1 LLVGTWR
8 DDADMT
14 SDEDRIRGIVASSP
28 WLMRVLATVASS
40 GLPDAWV
47 GAGVLRDLVW
57 GQLYG
62 SGFTPAQVHDV
73 DVVFFDPRDQSRG
86 RDDQATEQLRRACP
100 GVPWEAKNQAAVHTW
115 YHAKFGGEP
124 VAALDSIADAV
135 ATWPETATAVAVR
148 LPAGEAPAAA
158 GEAPAA
164 GGAAPEQ
171 DARIE
176 VCAPLGLADLL
187 GGVWRRNPRRVSLDV
202 SLARLARHQPARRWP
217 GVSVI
222 PPS

>member
-1 LLVGTWR
+1 
-8 DDADMT
+8 MT
-14 SDEDRIRGIVASSP
+14 SEEDRMGGIVASSD
-28 WLMRVLATVASS
+28 WLMRVLSAVRTS

-62 SGFTPAQVHDV
+62 SGFAPDEVRDV
-73 DVVFFDPRDQSRG
+73 DVVFFDPRDLSRG
-86 RDDQATEQLRRACP
+86 RDDQATERLRRACP
-100 GVPWEAKNQAAVHTW
+100 GVPWQAKNQAAVHTW

-124 VAALDSIADAV
+124 VAALSSIADAV

-148 LPAGEAPAAA
+148 LAA
-158 GEAPAA
+158 GDTATV
-164 GGAAPEQ
+164 
-171 DARIE
+171 DTRIE
-176 VCAPLGLADLL
+176 VCAPLGLSDLL
-187 GGVWRRNPRRVSLDV
+187 DGVWRRNPRRASLDA

-217 GVSVI
+217 HIRVI

>member
-1 LLVGTWR
+1 
-8 DDADMT
+8 
-14 SDEDRIRGIVASSP
+14 
-28 WLMRVLATVASS
+28 
-40 GLPDAWV
+40 
-47 GAGVLRDLVW
+47 
-57 GQLYG
+57 
-62 SGFTPAQVHDV
+62 
-73 DVVFFDPRDQSRG
+73 
-86 RDDQATEQLRRACP
+86 
-100 GVPWEAKNQAAVHTW
+100 VHTW

-124 VAALDSIADAV
+124 VAALASIADAV

-148 LPAGEAPAAA
+148 LPAG
-158 GEAPAA
+158 G
-164 GGAAPEQ
+164 

-222 PPS
+222 PPAGNRTVGKSIRALKYVHG

>member
-1 LLVGTWR
+1 
-8 DDADMT
+8 MT
-14 SDEDRIRGIVASSP
+14 SDEDRMRGIVASSP

-73 DVVFFDPRDQSRG
+73 DVVFFDPRDQGRG

>member
-14 SDEDRIRGIVASSP
+14 SAEDRMRGIVASSP

-73 DVVFFDPRDQSRG
+73 DVVFFDPRDLGRG

-124 VAALDSIADAV
+124 VAALASIADAV

-148 LPAGEAPAAA
+148 LPAG
-158 GEAPAA
+158 G
-164 GGAAPEQ
+164 

-217 GVSVI
+217 RVRVI